1 MYGRAWASARDGCG
15 RVPSDEYICLR
26 GTSCVWLCEGVRVS
40 ECVSEG
46 DWTVAGSELVGA
58 RECTWEGGWEED
70 TRDENYRLGQF
81 SGS

>member
-1 MYGRAWASARDGCG
+1 M
-15 RVPSDEYICLR
+15 
-26 GTSCVWLCEGVRVS
+26 WLCEGVRVS